1 MFRRPRMDPL
11 ETVIEYKFRNPL
23 ILAEALTHASLA
35 YENQRPHFDNQRLE
49 FLGDAVLQ
57 LTLSD
62 ELFRRMKSA
71 DEGTLTKARSQ
82 LVSTKALARM
92 ARQINLGAYML
103 MGRGE
108 EANGGRSRENTLAD
122 VFEALTGA
130 IFLDGGL
137 PAAKGFVTRSFAGD
151 FEALMHA
158 PLELNPKGEL
168 QEIIQGNG
176 TLPPVYAIVSAVGP
190 DHLKSFEAVVSWK
203 DVELGRGTGKSKKE
217 AEIDAARAALSNPTL
232 KEMLSLVSVPSQRV
246 PTTCEKSA
254 HEVSQT

>member
-1 MFRRPRMDPL
+1 MDPL
-11 ETVIEYKFRNPL
+11 ETVIDYKFRNPL

-62 ELFRRMKSA
+62 ELFRRMRGA

-92 ARQINLGAYML
+92 ARQIDLSAYML

-137 PAAKGFVTRSFAGD
+137 PAAKAFVARAFSAD
-151 FEALMHA
+151 FDALMHT

-168 QEIIQGNG
+168 QEIIQGSGN
-176 TLPPVYAIVSAVGP
+176 PPPSYAIIAEVGP

-203 DVELGRGTGKSKKE
+203 GVELGRGTGKSKKE
-217 AEIDAARAALSNPTL
+217 AEIDAARSALGHPAL
-232 KEMLSLVSVPSQRV
+232 KALLSTPSAPSQQV
-246 PTTCEKSA
+246 PTSCAKGANEF
-254 HEVSQT
+254 SQT

>member
-1 MFRRPRMDPL
+1 MFPAPRMDPL
-11 ETVIEYKFRNPL
+11 ETVVQYKFRNPL

-35 YENQRPHFDNQRLE
+35 YESQRPHFDNQRLE

-71 DEGTLTKARSQ
+71 DEGTLTKARAQ

-92 ARQINLGAYML
+92 ARQLNLGAYVL

-108 EANGGRSRENTLAD
+108 EANGGRGRENTLAD

-137 PAAKGFVTRSFAGD
+137 PAARAFVTRAFADD
-151 FEALMHA
+151 FDSLMTA

-168 QEIIQGNG
+168 QEIIQSNG
-176 TLPPVYAIVSAVGP
+176 QSPPAYEIISAEGP

-203 DVELGRGTGKSKKE
+203 GVQLGRGIGKSKKE
-217 AEIDAARAALSNPTL
+217 AEIEAARSALGNPTL
-232 KEMLSLVSVPSQRV
+232 KEMLAGGSTPSQKM
-246 PTTCEKSA
+246 PTTCEQTA
-254 HEVSQT
+254 REFSQI

>member
-1 MFRRPRMDPL
+1 MFPAPRMDPL
-11 ETVIEYKFRNPL
+11 ETVIDYKFRNPL

-35 YENQRPHFDNQRLE
+35 YETQRPHFDNQRLE

-62 ELFRRMKSA
+62 ELFRRMKNA

-92 ARQINLGAYML
+92 ARQINLAAYVL

-137 PAAKGFVTRSFAGD
+137 PAAKAFVTQAFAAD
-151 FEALMHA
+151 FVAMMHA

-168 QEIIQGNG
+168 QEIIQSNG
-176 TLPPVYAIVSAVGP
+176 TSPPAYAIISEQGP

-203 DVELGRGTGKSKKE
+203 GTELGRGNGKSKKE
-217 AEIDAARAALSNPTL
+217 AEIDAARSALNNPVF
-232 KEMLSLVSVPSQRV
+232 KEMLSSVSTLPLGV

-254 HEVSQT
+254 REFSQT